1 MNILILGGNGYL
13 GSKLI
18 YSLANENQHDLVCT
32 RMGNSDISMLQ
43 SLVDEN
49 KLRIIPATSEAVQTA
64 MKYESFDLVINM
76 VCSYGGRGTLYD
88 DILEAN
94 LHFPLQVLNI
104 SAANNVKR
112 FLTIGTSLPNSLN
125 MYSYSKAEFARFGQ
139 YFVENH
145 NLSFYN
151 ILPEMFYG
159 PDESQIRFLP
169 SLIRKMLAG
178 DEVNVTIGT
187 QKRDIIAA
195 QDVIKALLM
204 VVHSELKG
212 YHEIPVGTGIA
223 PRMSEIVDYIWEKTG
238 QKSKVNKG
246 AVPMRKNE
254 PDCVADTHILCSL
267 GKWRPCDWK
276 TGIYQMIQEIA
287 GGINK

>member
-13 GSKLI
+13 GSKLVC
-18 YSLANENQHDLVCT
+18 SLANENQHDLVCT

-43 SLVDEN
+43 TLVDEN

-64 MKYESFDLVINM
+64 MKYQSFDLVINM

-88 DILEAN
+88 DVLEAN

-104 SAANNVKR
+104 SAANNVQR
-112 FLTIGTSLPNSLN
+112 FLTIGTSLPDSLN
-125 MYSYSKAEFARFGQ
+125 MYSYSKAEFAKFGQ
-139 YFVENH
+139 YYVENH
-145 NLSFYN
+145 NLDFYN

-159 PDESQIRFLP
+159 SDEPRNRFLP
-169 SLIRKMLAG
+169 SLIEKMLAG

-187 QKRDIIAA
+187 QQRDIIAA

-204 VVHSELKG
+204 VVHSNLKG

-223 PRMSEIVDYIWEKTG
+223 PKMSEIVDYIWEQTG
-238 QKSKVNKG
+238 RKSKINKG

-254 PDCVADTHILCSL
+254 PNCVADTHTMRLL
-267 GKWRPCDWK
+267 GKWEPRDWK
-276 TGIYQMIQEIA
+276 TGILQMIQEIA
-287 GGINK
+287 GGLSK